1 MMKRPVSNA
10 KAASNA
16 LKKFSNL
23 KNSQILA
30 KFFKTGKG
38 EYGEGD
44 VFYGVQVQKTRTIA
58 KQFFDLPVEDCLIL
72 LKSKIHEERLLA
84 LFILGKKFKHAD
96 ETDRKKLYLLYMKNL
111 RYVNNWDLVDSSA
124 YMIAGGYLY
133 EESRKPLYR
142 LAHSKNLWKKRVAI
156 IATFH
161 FIRRNDFV
169 DTLKIAKILLND
181 KHDLIHKAVGWM
193 LREIGKRDLNRLEE
207 FLARHYQKMPR
218 TMLRY
223 AIEKLPQRRRLRY
236 LKGTL

>member
-1 MMKRPVSNA
+1 
-10 KAASNA
+10 
-16 LKKFSNL
+16 
-23 KNSQILA
+23 
-30 KFFKTGKG
+30 
-38 EYGEGD
+38 
-44 VFYGVQVQKTRTIA
+44 
-58 KQFFDLPVEDCLIL
+58 
-72 LKSKIHEERLLA
+72 
-84 LFILGKKFKHAD
+84 
-96 ETDRKKLYLLYMKNL
+96 MKNL